1 VGENAMEEMTLKRG
15 EFPYKNGKQQ
25 ATRQERAWHQAQEMM
40 TDCVGKYQNDKELEG
55 VVYRAKSRG
64 PSTEP

>member
-1 VGENAMEEMTLKRG
+1 MEEMTLKRG
-15 EFPYKNGKQQ
+15 EFPYKNGRQH

-40 TDCVGKYQNDKELEG
+40 TDCVGKYQNKELKG